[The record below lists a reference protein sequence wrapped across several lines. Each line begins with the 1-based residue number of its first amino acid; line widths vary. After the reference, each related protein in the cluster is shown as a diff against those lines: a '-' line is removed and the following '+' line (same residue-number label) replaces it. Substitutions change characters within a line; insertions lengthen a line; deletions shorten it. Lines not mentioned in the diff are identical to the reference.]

1 MSIKVILINILL
13 IITFCGYVYPK
24 AEQKMKQSEDM
35 LIEDVNTKT
44 PGKIPSSDSVVNTIS
59 RDPFYRVLDQLGWDT
74 TAITDYELNDLELI
88 GVIWDIPRPIA
99 MLKAPKERMFVV
111 KVGDKIGKNNG
122 VVLHI
127 GKGEVSVKEIYMD
140 LSGVKTEKSTIKRVD
155 KGLNGGLN
163 G

>member
-1 MSIKVILINILL
+1 MSIKVILLNILL
-13 IITFCGYVYPK
+13 MIMFCGYAYPK
-24 AEQKMKQSEDM
+24 VEQKTRQSGDI
-35 LIEDVNTKT
+35 LLEDVNTKT
-44 PGKIPSSDSVVNTIS
+44 SGKVLSSDAIVNSIP

-122 VVLHI
+122 VVVHI
-127 GKGEVSVKEIYMD
+127 GKGEVGVKEIYTD
-140 LSGVKTEKSTIKRVD
+140 IGGAKTEKSTIKRVD
-155 KGLNGGLN
+155 KGLNGGFN